1 MKKLSLYFFSIISI
15 IFLYNCANVSYPS
28 GGPKDVTP
36 PLVLQQNPENGTT
49 NFSDKKLRVWF
60 DEYVSVS
67 DLNNQFISSPPL
79 KKPPKYIMKGKS
91 VEFTIADTLKENTT
105 YHLNFGNAIVDVN
118 ERNPYVN
125 FDIAFSTGDKIDTMQ
140 VSGNIIDAF
149 TLLPVKDVLLL
160 LFDAETYTDS
170 LPYKEIP
177 NYIGR
182 SDANGNF
189 DISYIKN
196 GKYKIFA
203 LEDANKN
210 RIFDIPNE
218 RIAFLDSVL
227 ITTVEEEIIT
237 DTISKNAVL
246 KDSVNNKE
254 YKNTSNDSIVYRTIY
269 HYKPENISLLLFE
282 EENYQQYISGT
293 KRNEPGIMYIFMND
307 TLTQRTELNGI
318 NFDINKCYTEFST
331 LRDSITIF
339 IEDTN
344 IAKLD
349 TLFLSFKYQKP
360 DSLFNIVD
368 FTDTLKFIYK
378 EKKKPKQQ
386 KKGELIQEGKNL
398 IEVEFNVRDKGK
410 KDLNSKLSFVLS
422 YPVNS
427 IDKNKFKL
435 QYKPD
440 ETWKTLNFKLIN
452 DSINKR
458 KYYIDFPIEENLEY
472 SLTIDTNAFDNNFG
486 LTNDT
491 IIHSFTS
498 QEMSYYGKIILN
510 LTNVENQVIIQLFQ
524 GEEKIV
530 REQITDKNGLVEFP
544 YLKAGDYGIKLIFDE
559 NKNKKWDTGNYLEKI
574 QPERIIY
581 YDKKIQI
588 KQNWDNEIDW
598 GL

>member
-1 MKKLSLYFFSIISI
+1 
-15 IFLYNCANVSYPS
+15 
-28 GGPKDVTP
+28 
-36 PLVLQQNPENGTT
+36 
-49 NFSDKKLRVWF
+49 
-60 DEYVSVS
+60 
-67 DLNNQFISSPPL
+67 
-79 KKPPKYIMKGKS
+79 MKGKS

-140 VSGNIIDAF
+140 IKGNILDAF

-196 GKYKIFA
+196 GEYKIFS
-203 LEDANKN
+203 LEDKNKN

-237 DTISKNAVL
+237 DTINKNPIF
-246 KDSVNNKE
+246 KDSVENKE
-254 YKNTSNDSIVYRTIY
+254 YKNTLNDSIVHRTIY
-269 HYKPENISLLLFE
+269 HYKPENLTLFLFE
-282 EENYQQYISGT
+282 EENYQQYVNNT
-293 KRNEPGIMYIFMND
+293 KREDRGIFYILMND
-307 TLTQRTELNGI
+307 SLTQNTELNGI
-318 NFDINKCYTEFST
+318 NFDLNKCYTEFSAF
-331 LRDSITIF
+331 RDSITIF

-344 IAKLD
+344 IAKQDTLLLSLKYQKLD
-349 TLFLSFKYQKP
+349 TLF
-360 DSLFNIVD
+360 NIAD
-368 FTDTLKFIYK
+368 FTDTLRFIYK
-378 EKKKPKQQ
+378 EPKKRRQ
-386 KKGELIQEGKNL
+386 KKGELIQEEKNL
-398 IEVEFNVRDKGK
+398 IEVKFNVRDKGK

-422 YPVNS
+422 YPINS
-427 IDKNKFKL
+427 INKNKFDL
-435 QYKPD
+435 QYRPG
-440 ETWKTLNFKLIN
+440 EEWKKINFKLIN

-458 KYYIDFPIEENLEY
+458 KYYIDFPFEENLEY

-491 IIHSFTS
+491 ILHSFTS

-510 LTNVENQVIIQLFQ
+510 LTNIENQVIVQLFQ

-530 REQITDKNGLVEFP
+530 QEKITDKNGSVEFP
-544 YLKAGDYGIKLIFDE
+544 YLKAGDYGIKIIFD
-559 NKNKKWDTGNYLEKI
+559 NNRNKKWDTGNYLEKI
-574 QPERIIY
+574 QPEDIIY

-598 GL
+598 NL

>member
-1 MKKLSLYFFSIISI
+1 MRKLSIYLFSIISI
-15 IFLYNCANVSYPS
+15 IFLSDCANVSYPS

-36 PLVLQQNPENGTT
+36 PVVLQQNPENGTT
-49 NFSDKKLRVWF
+49 NFTEKKLRVWF
-60 DEYVSVS
+60 DEYVNVS

-140 VSGNIIDAF
+140 ITGNIVDAF

-177 NYIGR
+177 SYIGR
-182 SDANGNF
+182 SDASGNF

-203 LEDANKN
+203 LEDMNKN

-218 RIAFLDSVL
+218 RISFLDSIL

-237 DTISKNAVL
+237 DTIDKSAIIKDKEAKNI
-246 KDSVNNKE
+246 
-254 YKNTSNDSIVYRTIY
+254 SNDSIIHRTIY
-269 HYKPENISLLLFE
+269 HYKPESISLFLFE
-282 EENYQQYISGT
+282 EENYQQYVNKT
-293 KRNEPGIMYIFMND
+293 KRENRDIIYLLMND
-307 TLTQRTELNGI
+307 SLTQNTELNGI
-318 NFDINKCYTEFST
+318 NFDLNKCYTEFSAF
-331 LRDSITIF
+331 RDSITIF

-344 IAKLD
+344 IAKQDTLLLSLKYQKLD
-349 TLFLSFKYQKP
+349 TLYKLAE
-360 DSLFNIVD
+360 
-368 FTDTLKFIYK
+368 FTDTLRFIYK
-378 EKKKPKQQ
+378 EPKKRRQ
-386 KKGELIQEGKNL
+386 KKGELIQEEKNL
-398 IEVEFNVRDKGK
+398 IEVKFNVRDKGR

-427 IDKNKFKL
+427 IDKNKFDL
-435 QYKPD
+435 QYRPG
-440 ETWKTLNFKLIN
+440 EEWKKLSFKLIN

-458 KYYIDFPIEENLEY
+458 KYYIDFPFEENLEY

-491 IIHSFTS
+491 ILHSFTS

-510 LTNVENQVIIQLFQ
+510 LSNVENQVIVQLFQ
-524 GEEKIV
+524 GEEKIIQ
-530 REQITDKNGLVEFP
+530 EKITDKNGSIEFP
-544 YLKAGDYGIKLIFDE
+544 YLKAGDYGIKLIFD
-559 NKNKKWDTGNYLEKI
+559 NNRNKKWDTGNYLENV
-574 QPERIIY
+574 QPEEVLY
-581 YDKKIQI
+581 FDKKIQI

-598 GL
+598 AL

>member
-1 MKKLSLYFFSIISI
+1 LKKLSIYFFSIISI
-15 IFLYNCANVSYPS
+15 IFLYDCANVSYPS
-28 GGPKDVTP
+28 GGPKDITP
-36 PLVLQQNPENGTT
+36 PVVLQQNPENGTT
-49 NFSDKKLRVWF
+49 NFTEKKLRVWF
-60 DEYVSVS
+60 NEYVSVS

-140 VSGNIIDAF
+140 IKGNILDAF

-160 LFDAETYTDS
+160 LFDTETYTDS

-196 GKYKIFA
+196 GEYKIFS
-203 LEDANKN
+203 LEDKNKN

-237 DTISKNAVL
+237 DTINKNPIF
-246 KDSVNNKE
+246 KDSVENKE
-254 YKNTSNDSIVYRTIY
+254 YKNTLNDSIVHRTIY
-269 HYKPENISLLLFE
+269 HYKPENLTLFLFE
-282 EENYQQYISGT
+282 EENYQQYVNNT
-293 KRNEPGIMYIFMND
+293 KREDRGIFYILMND
-307 TLTQRTELNGI
+307 SLTQNTELNGI
-318 NFDINKCYTEFST
+318 NFDLNKCYTEFSAF
-331 LRDSITIF
+331 RDSITIF

-344 IAKLD
+344 IAKQDTLLLSLKYQKLD
-349 TLFLSFKYQKP
+349 TLF
-360 DSLFNIVD
+360 NIAD
-368 FTDTLKFIYK
+368 FTDTLRFIYK
-378 EKKKPKQQ
+378 EPKKRRQ
-386 KKGELIQEGKNL
+386 KKGELIQEEKNL
-398 IEVEFNVRDKGK
+398 IEVKFNVRDKGK

-422 YPVNS
+422 YPINS
-427 IDKNKFKL
+427 INKNKFDL
-435 QYKPD
+435 QYRPG
-440 ETWKTLNFKLIN
+440 EEWKKINFKLIN

-458 KYYIDFPIEENLEY
+458 KYYIDFPFEENLEY

-491 IIHSFTS
+491 ILHSFTS

-510 LTNVENQVIIQLFQ
+510 LTNIENQVIVQLFQ

-530 REQITDKNGLVEFP
+530 QEKITDKNGSVEFP
-544 YLKAGDYGIKLIFDE
+544 YLKAGDYGIKIIFD
-559 NKNKKWDTGNYLEKI
+559 NNRNKKWDTGNYLEKI
-574 QPERIIY
+574 QPEDIIY

-598 GL
+598 NL